1 VVDVGRLLAEQI
13 PNSTETN
20 ELKPKQRALIPYLLS
35 FSIDEACRQSGRS
48 KSTAHK
54 WLKEPAFKAAL
65 KQAQD
70 EAFADGITRIK
81 GNVTKA
87 VDVLVELLRA
97 EDNQI
102 RIRAAENIIEYAVKL
117 NHNEELE
124 RRIIEMEER
133 MKEKWSWP
141 SH

>member
-1 VVDVGRLLAEQI
+1 MLWGGVSEEIR
-13 PNSTETN
+13 NSTETN
-20 ELKPKQRALIPYLLS
+20 ELRPKQRALIPYLLA
-35 FSIDEACRQSGRS
+35 FSVDEACRQSGRS
-48 KSTAHK
+48 KSTVYK
-54 WLKEPAFKAAL
+54 WLKQPAFRAAL

-87 VDVLVELLRA
+87 VDVLTELLDC

-102 RIRAAENIIEYAVKL
+102 RIRAAENVIEYAVKL

-124 RRIIEMEER
+124 SE
-133 MKEKWSWP
+133 SP
-141 SH
+141 SLRSV

>member
-1 VVDVGRLLAEQI
+1 MAE
-13 PNSTETN
+13 TESEKSKTDS
-20 ELKPKQRALIPYLLS
+20 LKPKQRALIPYLLAY
-35 FSIDEACRQSGRS
+35 SINEACRQSGRS
-48 KSTAHK
+48 TSRVHV
-54 WLKEPAFKAAL
+54 WLKQPAFRAAL

-70 EAFADGITRIK
+70 EAFSDGIARIK

-87 VDVLVELLRA
+87 VYVLVELLES

-102 RIRAAENIIEYAVKL
+102 RISAAENVIEYAVKL

>member
-1 VVDVGRLLAEQI
+1 VGWLLAEQI

-20 ELKPKQRALIPYLLS
+20 DLKAKQRALIPYLLA

-54 WLKEPAFKAAL
+54 WLKQPAFRAAL

-70 EAFADGITRIK
+70 EAFSDGIARIK

-87 VDVLVELLRA
+87 VDVLVELLES

-102 RIRAAENIIEYAVKL
+102 RIRAAENVIEYAVKL
-117 NHNEELE
+117 NHNDELE
-124 RRIIEMEER
+124 RRIAGLEER
-133 MKEKWSWP
+133 LQGKQSKESWL
-141 SH
+141 